1 MTLRVFTIDDKIA
14 ALHLELDEARRLER
28 PSGSAA
34 QRHYEVLKA
43 IGADFRARQG
53 LPRNGALCEL
63 TAEIERVKKT
73 GGREGGYDHGRLVAL
88 ANLLISKW
96 PLVSQALERFAE
108 EHAE

>member
-1 MTLRVFTIDDKIA
+1 MTLRVFSIEDKIDV
-14 ALHLELDEARRLER
+14 LHIELEEARHFARR
-28 PSGSAA
+28 SGSTA

-43 IGADFRARQG
+43 IGADLRARQSF
-53 LPRNGALCEL
+53 PRNGALCEL

-73 GGREGGYDHGRLVAL
+73 GGREGGYYHGRLVAL

-96 PLVSQALERFAE
+96 PMVSQALERFAE